1 MNQTVRDYLN
11 KHTQYKPR
19 LDTDIL
25 FPYGSDF
32 SYSGIV
38 NDMATFVQERQLKD
52 VRMWQRFV
60 DVYRSDC
67 DGESRSWRGEFFGKM
82 MRGACITYR
91 YTKDK
96 ELYRILEDVIKDMLT
111 AQDELGRYST
121 YSTENEFNGWDLWC
135 RKYVLLGFLHFH
147 EICKCDKLKNEIIES
162 AKKHLDYIIERIG
175 PEEEGKKPITE
186 TSWNWGAINS
196 ASILEPTLRLY
207 NITGEKKYFD
217 FGEYIVNIGACRD
230 GDIFTM
236 AYENKIAPFQYPVVK
251 AYEMMSC
258 FEGLIEYYR
267 ITKIEKWKQAA
278 INFAN
283 AVIETDITLPG
294 SCGCTHELFDNSA
307 LMQTLTGVRGRMQET
322 CVTVTWMKFL
332 THILCL
338 TGDPKYA
345 EEIEKSAFNA
355 LYGAVNTADSPKN
368 GGLTFDSYSPLL
380 KFYRGNAI
388 GGLMSLWTAIYGCCN
403 AIGAAGTG
411 FVPQFT
417 LFQDKDGVV
426 FNTYA
431 PGEIYTVT
439 PSDNP
444 LYMDV
449 ETEYPKGDSISV
461 IVTPEQAETFTV
473 KMRIP
478 SFAKSATLSVEGES
492 FTALPG
498 TYAEITRAWNPGDE
512 IQLNLEIV
520 PEIIFAKPNPKDEN
534 AQKHVAIK
542 RGALVLARDTDI
554 TPDVGEVLDFDK
566 KITLREIHSLDV
578 ESQCQYLVST
588 DKGCATLM
596 VDYASAGKGVE
607 PPEMECWFPTE
618 EFKTENIEII

>member
-1 MNQTVRDYLN
+1 MNQLS
-11 KHTQYKPR
+11 KAFQE
-19 LDTDIL
+19 I
-25 FPYGSDF
+25 F

-38 NDMATFVQERQLKD
+38 DEMATFVQARQLKD
-52 VRMWQRFV
+52 VRMWKRFV
-60 DVYRSDC
+60 EVYRGEP
-67 DGESRSWRGEFFGKM
+67 DGEARVWRGEFFGKL

-96 ELYRILEDVIKDMLT
+96 ELYGILEDVIKDMLT

-121 YSTENEFNGWDLWC
+121 YSIENEFNGWDLWC

-147 EICKCDKLKNEIIES
+147 EICKCEKLKTQMIES

-175 PEEEGKKPITE
+175 PEEEGKKPITQ
-186 TSWNWGAINS
+186 TSWNWGCINS

-207 NITGEKKYFD
+207 NITGEQKYFD

-236 AYENKIAPFQYPVVK
+236 AYENKLLPFQYPVVK

-258 FEGLIEYYR
+258 FEGLLEYYR
-267 ITKIEKWKQAA
+267 ITKIEKWKTAA
-278 INFAN
+278 INFAD
-283 AVIETDITLPG
+283 AVIKSDITLPG
-294 SCGCTHELFDNSA
+294 SCGCTHELFDNSG
-307 LMQTLTGVRGRMQET
+307 LTQTLTKVRGRMQET

-338 TGDPKYA
+338 TADPKYA

-388 GGLMSLWTAIYGCCN
+388 GGLMSLGTAIYGCCN

-417 LFQDKDGVV
+417 LFHDKDGVV

-439 PSDNP
+439 PSDKP

-449 ETEYPKGDSISV
+449 ETEYPTEDDISV
-461 IVTPEQAETFTV
+461 IVTPEQKETFTV

-478 SFAKSATLSVEGES
+478 SFAKSATLTVEGES
-492 FTALPG
+492 YKAEPG
-498 TYAEITRAWNPGDE
+498 TYAEITREWNPGDE
-512 IQLNLEIV
+512 INLHFEIL
-520 PEIIFAKPNPKDEN
+520 PEIIRAEGHPSDEN
-534 AQKHVAIK
+534 AKKHVAIK

-566 KITLREIHSLDV
+566 TITLRRIHSLDV
-578 ESQCQYLVST
+578 DSQCQYLVAT

-596 VDYASAGKGVE
+596 IDYASAGKGVDL
-607 PPEMECWFPTE
+607 PDMECWFPTE
-618 EFKTENIEII
+618 EFESDFEII

>member
-1 MNQTVRDYLN
+1 MNQTIKSYLE
-11 KHTQYKPR
+11 KHSQYKTR
-19 LDTDIL
+19 LETDIL

-52 VRMWQRFV
+52 VRMWKRFV
-60 DVYRSDC
+60 EVYRGEP
-67 DGESRSWRGEFFGKM
+67 DGEARVWRGEFFGKM
-82 MRGACITYR
+82 MRGACITYL

-96 ELYRILEDVIKDMLT
+96 ELYGVLEDVIKDMLT

-121 YSTENEFNGWDLWC
+121 YSIENEFNGWDLWC

-147 EICKCDKLKNEIIES
+147 EICKCEKLKTQMIES

-175 PEEEGKKPITE
+175 PEEEGKKPITQ
-186 TSWNWGAINS
+186 TSWNWGCINS

-207 NITGEKKYFD
+207 NITGEQKYFD

-236 AYENKIAPFQYPVVK
+236 AYENKLLPFQYPVVK

-258 FEGLIEYYR
+258 FEGLLEYYR
-267 ITKIEKWKQAA
+267 ITKIEKWKTAA
-278 INFAN
+278 INFAD
-283 AVIETDITLPG
+283 AVIKSDITLPG
-294 SCGCTHELFDNSA
+294 SCGCTHELFDNSG
-307 LMQTLTGVRGRMQET
+307 LTQTLTKVRGRMQET

-338 TGDPKYA
+338 TADPKYA
-345 EEIEKSAFNA
+345 EEIEKSVFNA
-355 LYGAVNTADSPKN
+355 LYGAINTADSPKN

-388 GGLMSLWTAIYGCCN
+388 GGLMSLGTAIYGCCN

-417 LFQDKDGVV
+417 LFHDKDGVV

-439 PSDNP
+439 PSDKP

-449 ETEYPKGDSISV
+449 ETEYPTEDDISV
-461 IVTPEQAETFTV
+461 IVTPEQKETFTV

-478 SFAKSATLSVEGES
+478 SFAKSATLTVEGES
-492 FTALPG
+492 YKAEPG
-498 TYAEITRAWNPGDE
+498 TYAEITREWNPGDE
-512 IQLNLEIV
+512 INLHFEIL
-520 PEIIFAKPNPKDEN
+520 PEIIRAEGHPSDEN
-534 AQKHVAIK
+534 AKKHVAIK

-566 KITLREIHSLDV
+566 TITLRRIHSLDV
-578 ESQCQYLVST
+578 DSQCQYLVAT

-596 VDYASAGKGVE
+596 IDYASAGKGVDS
-607 PPEMECWFPTE
+607 PDMECWFPTE
-618 EFKTENIEII
+618 EFESDFEII